1 MPFDNDSVLEQ
12 IYENLSEELGRE
24 PTSDEVEERFQEMGE
39 I

>member
-12 IYENLSEELGRE
+12 IKENLSEELGRE
-24 PTSDEVEERFQEMGE
+24 PTSDEVKERFEKGE

>member
-12 IYENLSEELGRE
+12 IKENLSEELGRE